1 MIALILS
8 ITIPAGILLMLS
20 ISIVLLYYKKK
31 NEFLE
36 NLREY
41 PDFAGK
47 IIMRKK
53 LKIQYADPSDESLK
67 KLREEYNLASIA
79 GQGTEIEQM
88 INLMK
93 WVHMLARR
101 SPNPSFPEKINAL
114 NLIALTKNK
123 NQKLN
128 CWLYSTIL
136 NEAFLSLGF
145 KSRKTNLRPKKR
157 DFKESHYVTEVFSKT
172 LNKWI
177 VFDADFCIYVSDDK
191 NNILGLLEIRQN
203 LIQNEPMKINKEEE
217 YNIKGLFGSI
227 ASFVKRKT
235 YLWYISKNIFRFAT
249 PLKSV
254 VDYES
259 RGNARDYIEIMPTN
273 YFKEDLHSKPV
284 KTGVLT
290 THYSTNCKLLW

>member
-8 ITIPAGILLMLS
+8 IAIPFGIILMLS
-20 ISIVLLYYKKK
+20 ISIILLYYKKK
-31 NEFLE
+31 KEFLE
-36 NLREY
+36 DLREH
-41 PDFAGK
+41 PDFASK
-47 IIMRKK
+47 IIMRKR
-53 LKIQYADPSDESLK
+53 LKIQYADSSDENLK
-67 KLREEYNLASIA
+67 KLKEEYNLASVA
-79 GQGTEIEQM
+79 GQGTEVEQM

-114 NLIALTKNK
+114 NLIILTKTQK
-123 NQKLN
+123 QKLN

-136 NEAFLSLGF
+136 NEVFLSLGF
-145 KSRKTNLRPKKR
+145 KSRKINLRPKKR

-191 NNILGLLEIRQN
+191 NNILGLQEIRQR
-203 LIQNEPMKINKEEE
+203 LIQNKPMKISKEDE
-217 YNIKGLFGSI
+217 YNIKGLFGPL
-227 ASFVKRKT
+227 ASLVKRKT

-249 PLKSV
+249 PLKSI

-259 RGNARDYIEIMPTN
+259 RGNIREYIEIIPIN
-273 YFKEDLHSKPV
+273 YYNEDFHSKPV

-290 THYSTNCKLLW
+290 THYSTNTRLLW